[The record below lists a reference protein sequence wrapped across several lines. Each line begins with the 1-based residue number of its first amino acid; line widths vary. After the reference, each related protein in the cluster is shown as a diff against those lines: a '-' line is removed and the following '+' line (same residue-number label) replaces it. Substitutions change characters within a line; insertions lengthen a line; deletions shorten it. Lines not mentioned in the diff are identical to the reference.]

1 MDCLSFKECPWLFH
15 DTSDTKSIGL
25 SMDEEYL
32 EPEHLALPRLNE
44 PYPNIDE
51 WSIEKKQKTL
61 KGLEWLLAHYND
73 RWQPE

>member
-1 MDCLSFKECPWLFH
+1 
-15 DTSDTKSIGL
+15 
-25 SMDEEYL
+25 
-32 EPEHLALPRLNE
+32 LALPRLRE

-61 KGLEWLLAHYND
+61 QGLEWLLAHYND